1 LNQELVTGT
10 TMKRFYA
17 SIGCVLL
24 AMSAE
29 GASPQLTRILP
40 RGGQRGTEMDV
51 TFAGARLKDAK
62 EVILYEKGIEA
73 TKIEGDKPE
82 QVKVHFKIA
91 QDCALGEHTMRLR
104 TATGIT
110 ELRTFWVG
118 PFPSTQASVKP
129 PNASWDTPQ
138 TLAMNTTAEGVINNE
153 QVHFY
158 KIDAK
163 KGQRISA
170 EVEGMRLGGT
180 MFDPYLSVVD
190 MAKFEI
196 ATSDDTALLKQDPF
210 VSFLAPKD
218 GPFIVEVRE
227 SAFGGSGDSHYRLHV
242 GTYPRPTVVY
252 PLGGKVGETLK
263 VDFLG
268 DPSGT
273 ITQEIKLPD
282 QPSEEMALYAKQNN
296 EIPPSPNYFRV
307 SPFPNVM
314 QEGEHHDVAT
324 AQDAKIEPPLAF
336 NGILKQPREMDCYK
350 FKATKGQ
357 PMEIS
362 VWARR
367 LRSPLDSV
375 ITVWNAKGQYLANND
390 DSGNPDSYLRFTPPE
405 DGEYVVGIKDHLGA
419 GGPEYAYRIE
429 LTTPRPSV
437 VISIPNA
444 GQVNGP
450 TQERQTIPVPR
461 GNRYATLMRNVRS
474 GVNGELTLTTEK
486 LPDGVTM
493 TAEPFRTQTDVTPV
507 VFEAKDDAPIGGKLC
522 DFVAKAAADSKE
534 GIESK
539 IVQQVELVIGQPNNT
554 PYSHTQVHQF
564 AVAVTQEAP
573 FKLSLVQPK
582 APLVQNGMIKLK
594 IVAVR
599 KPDFKG
605 PINCRMLFDPP
616 GVNAQPVDMAADK
629 NEVEMPISAS
639 EGAAPRQWKICVT
652 GTGNVDGPLWVS
664 SQLVDLTVAQPFI
677 GGKVQMAA
685 VEQDSTSQIV
695 CELTQNVKFEG
706 KAKLELLGLPANTTA
721 EPREITAED
730 TKVVFDLVAAKKA
743 TPGQSNSMFVQ
754 ATIQKDGE
762 AVVQSL
768 AKGGVIR
775 VDPARV
781 AATTKPTQTA
791 SAQKPATPAA
801 PKVLTRLEKL
811 RLEQAEEKK

>member
-1 LNQELVTGT
+1 MGT
-10 TMKRFYA
+10 TMKRLYA
-17 SIGCVLL
+17 GIGCALISIG
-24 AMSAE
+24 AQA
-29 GASPQLTRILP
+29 ASPQLVRILP
-40 RGGQRGTEMDV
+40 RGGQRGTELDV
-51 TFAGARLKDAK
+51 TFGGQRLKEAQ
-62 EVILYEKGIEA
+62 EVILYDKGIEV
-73 TKIEGDKPE
+73 TKLEADKPD
-82 QVKVHFKIA
+82 QVKVHLKIA

-104 TATGIT
+104 TATGVS

-129 PNASWDTPQ
+129 PNTSWDSPQ
-138 TLAMNTTAEGVINNE
+138 PLAMNMTAEGVINNE
-153 QVHFY
+153 QIHFY

-180 MFDPYLSVVD
+180 MFDPFLSVVD

-196 ATSDDTALLKQDPF
+196 ATADDTALLKQDPF
-210 VSFLAPKD
+210 VSFIAPKD
-218 GPFIVEVRE
+218 GPFIIEVRE

-242 GTYPRPTVVY
+242 GTYPRPMVVF
-252 PLGGKVGETLK
+252 PLGGQVGQTMK

-268 DPSGT
+268 DPTGT
-273 ITQEIKLPD
+273 ISQEVKLPD
-282 QPSEEMALYAKQNN
+282 QPNEEMALYAVQNK

-314 QEGEHHDVAT
+314 QEGEHHDVAS
-324 AQDAKIEPPLAF
+324 AQDAKIEPPLAI
-336 NGILKQPREMDCYK
+336 NGIIRQPREMDCYK
-350 FKATKGQ
+350 FKAVKGQ

-429 LTTPRPSV
+429 LTTPKPSV

-450 TQERQTIPVPR
+450 TQDRQTISVPR
-461 GNRYATLMRNVRS
+461 GNRYATLMRNIRS
-474 GVNGELTLTTEK
+474 GVNGELTLTAGK
-486 LPDGVTM
+486 LPDGITM
-493 TAEPFRTQTDVTPV
+493 AAEPFRTQTDVTPV
-507 VFEAKDDAPIGGKLC
+507 VFEAKADAPIGGKLC
-522 DFVAKAAADSKE
+522 DFVAKGPADAKE
-534 GIESK
+534 AFESK
-539 IVQQVELVIGQPNNT
+539 LIQQVELVIGQPNNT

-573 FKLSLVQPK
+573 FKLSLIQPK
-582 APLVQNGMIKLK
+582 APLVQNGLLKLK
-594 IVAVR
+594 IVAER

-605 PINCRMLFDPP
+605 VINCRMLFDPP
-616 GVNAQPVDMAADK
+616 GVNAQPVDMPADK
-629 NEVEMPISAS
+629 SEVEMAISAS

-652 GTGNVDGPLWVS
+652 GSSNVDGPLWVS
-664 SQLVDLTVAQPFI
+664 SQLVDLTVAPPFLS
-677 GGKVQMAA
+677 GKVQMAA
-685 VEQDSTSQIV
+685 IEQDTTSQIV
-695 CELTQNVKFEG
+695 CELTQSVKFDG

-721 EPREITAED
+721 EPREITTAD
-730 TKVVFDLVAAKKA
+730 TKVIFDVVAGKKA
-743 TPGQSNSMFVQ
+743 APGQSNSMFVQ
-754 ATIQKDGE
+754 ATLQQDGE

-775 VDPARV
+775 IDPAK
-781 AATTKPTQTA
+781 AAPTTKPTQTA
-791 SAQKPATPAA
+791 SAQKPAAPAA

-811 RLEQAEEKK
+811 RIEQAEEKK